1 MSQPEGQ
8 ETSAT
13 EPVAEPHA
21 ADTPAVAQPQ
31 SARTNSLAIASFA
44 LSLSGLTFLAQIAG
58 IITGHMALNQIRQTG
73 EAGHGLAKAGLII
86 SYVTVGVSV
95 LFIVF
100 FVALWGIMLAT
111 LLTTFGAVQPGMMD
125 YMVYSS

>member
-13 EPVAEPHA
+13 EPVAEPQT
-21 ADTPAVAQPQ
+21 ADTPAVAQPH

-44 LSLSGLTFLAQIAG
+44 LSLSGLTFFAQIAG

-73 EAGHGLAKAGLII
+73 ESGHGLAKAGLII